1 MKASPQDLPLR
12 LAASASKPAPRVDN
26 MSFEQIYR
34 EHSVFV
40 WKSALR
46 LGVPASNA
54 EDVLQEVFIVVQRR
68 MGEFD
73 GRSAVRSWIFGI
85 LLNMVR
91 RYRRGF
97 QRKDARCVSLD
108 LDSDIALGGVSPSD
122 HAEQAE
128 RVHLLEKLL
137 GTLDEDKRTL
147 LVLSEI
153 EGWTLREIAE
163 HLGSNTNTVHSR
175 LRVAKRAFEVVY
187 RRWLAQQ
194 GDVR

>member
-1 MKASPQDLPLR
+1 MAAKEDASP
-12 LAASASKPAPRVDN
+12 AAS
-26 MSFEQIYR
+26 FEKLYH

-46 LGVPASNA
+46 LGVPPASA
-54 EDVLQEVFIVVQRR
+54 EDILQEVFIVVQRR

-91 RYRRGF
+91 RYRRTF

-108 LDSDIALGGVSPSD
+108 DDSNSASGGGGALVGLNAS
-122 HAEQAE
+122 EQAE
-128 RVHLLEKLL
+128 HVERIRLLEELL
-137 GTLDEDKRTL
+137 NKLDEDKRTL

-163 HLGSNTNTVHSR
+163 YLGSNLNTVHSR
-175 LRVAKRAFEVVY
+175 LRVAKRAFEAIY
-187 RRWLAQQ
+187 RRWLAEQ
-194 GDVR
+194 GDER

>member
-1 MKASPQDLPLR
+1 MSLR
-12 LAASASKPAPRVDN
+12 LAARESDPGSAKPRVDKL
-26 MSFEQIYR
+26 SFEQIYR
-34 EHSVFV
+34 DHAVFV

-68 MGEFD
+68 LCEFD

-91 RYRRGF
+91 RYRRSF
-97 QRKDARCVSLD
+97 QRKDAHCVSLD
-108 LDSDIALGGVSPSD
+108 LDSERTLGGVSPSD
-122 HAEQAE
+122 QAE
-128 RVHLLEKLL
+128 HVERVRLLEKLL

-175 LRVAKRAFEVVY
+175 LRVAKRTFEVVY

-194 GDVR
+194 GDKR

>member
-1 MKASPQDLPLR
+1 VH
-12 LAASASKPAPRVDN
+12 LAARESEPDTAPTPRVDKL
-26 MSFEQIYR
+26 SFEQVYHQ
-34 EHSVFV
+34 HSVFV

-68 MGEFD
+68 LAEFD

-108 LDSDIALGGVSPSD
+108 LHPDGALGGLSPSD
-122 HAEQAE
+122 QAEHAE
-128 RVHLLEKLL
+128 RVRLLEKLL
-137 GTLDEDKRTL
+137 GMLDDDKRTL

-194 GDVR
+194 GEVR